1 MLINLNRR
9 LRIMDP
15 ITLNKIT
22 RVLSQFIIKKS
33 SKGDHKV
40 GPYWF
45 GFWQENGKT
54 KRVYIGRELPEELE
68 VLLDTRIKPPGH
80 RQYSWP
86 GRSA

>member
-1 MLINLNRR
+1 
-9 LRIMDP
+9 MDKAT
-15 ITLNKIT
+15 INKIT
-22 RVLSQFIIKKS
+22 RVLSQFIIKKT

-54 KRVYIGRELPEELE
+54 KRVYIGRELPAELK
-68 VLLDTRIKPPGH
+68 VLLDTRIKAPGH
-80 RQYSWP
+80 RQYYWP